1 MARRFMKIRRVVI
14 PFLTLA
20 IMLSQLSG
28 CAVVSPEDI
37 VDNPDDVTLV
47 IEEPDLDA
55 EAGDKDTVDIN
66 GTQYDVSGKPS
77 DNGTYTLTNE
87 EISKEYE
94 YGYMM
99 ASAMAQNS
107 VSSLKSKAKENAE
120 KLGLTYSDAQAFD
133 LFAYGEAVSSAEIAC
148 RLTDTVFT
156 YPSDGLQQFIDW
168 RKRYESDHGLS
179 NSGLVT
185 SDTTQPSETPSAG
198 KNNTNQSQGQ
208 QKPSG
213 NTSNSNGSSN
223 NNQGT
228 SGSSGN
234 TGNSGGADPRL
245 QDNSGIKVGTAY
257 GPDTEMGDHKDFSD
271 LPYGFKN

>member
-1 MARRFMKIRRVVI
+1 MKIKKLLFV
-14 PFLTLA
+14 LLA
-20 IMLSQLSG
+20 VLLVFSLFG
-28 CAVVSPEDI
+28 CGKKEPVEDI
-37 VDNPDDVTLV
+37 EPQDTTEQLDENISDDIT
-47 IEEPDLDA
+47 
-55 EAGDKDTVDIN
+55 
-66 GTQYDVSGKPS
+66 GKPS

-94 YGYMM
+94 YGYMG
-99 ASAMAQNS
+99 ASLMAQNS

-148 RLTDTVFT
+148 SHYVVSFT
-156 YPSDGLQQFIDW
+156 YPSDGFQQFVDW
-168 RKRYESDHGLS
+168 RKRYESDQGLS

-185 SDTTQPSETPSAG
+185 PDTTQPSETPSAG
-198 KNNTNQSQGQ
+198 KNNTNKNQGQ

-223 NNQGT
+223 NNSGT
-228 SGSSGN
+228 SGGTTDPGLS
-234 TGNSGGADPRL
+234 NSGL
-245 QDNSGIKVGTAY
+245 QTPIGEVY

>member
-107 VSSLKSKAKENAE
+107 VSSLKSKAKANAE

-148 RLTDTVFT
+148 RLPDTVFT
-156 YPSDGLQQFIDW
+156 YPSDGFQQFIDW
-168 RKRYESDHGLS
+168 RKRYESDHSLS
-179 NSGLVT
+179 NSELVT
-185 SDTTQPSETPSAG
+185 PDTPSTPSPSQ
-198 KNNTNQSQGQ
+198 NT
-208 QKPSG
+208 
-213 NTSNSNGSSN
+213 
-223 NNQGT
+223 
-228 SGSSGN
+228 
-234 TGNSGGADPRL
+234 PR
-245 QDNSGIKVGTAY
+245 
-257 GPDTEMGDHKDFSD
+257 
-271 LPYGFKN
+271 

>member
-55 EAGDKDTVDIN
+55 EAGNNDTVTIGDNTYDI
-66 GTQYDVSGKPS
+66 TGKPS

-87 EISKEYE
+87 EIYKEYE

-107 VSSLKSKAKENAE
+107 VSSLKSKAKANAE
-120 KLGLTYSDAQAFD
+120 KLGLTYSDARAFD
-133 LFAYGEAVSSAEIAC
+133 LFAYGEAVSSAELASM
-148 RLTDTVFT
+148 LSDTVFT
-156 YPSDGLQQFIDW
+156 YPSDGFQQFIDW
-168 RKRYESDHGLS
+168 RKRYESDHSLS

-185 SDTTQPSETPSAG
+185 SDTTSTPSPSQ
-198 KNNTNQSQGQ
+198 NTTNQNQGQ

-213 NTSNSNGSSN
+213 NTSNANGSSN
-223 NNQGT
+223 NNTGT
-228 SGSSGN
+228 SGNTGN
-234 TGNSGGADPRL
+234 TGNSGGAWYPSDYEDVPT
-245 QDNSGIKVGTAY
+245 NSY
-257 GPDTEMGDHKDFSD
+257 GPDTPMGTEKDFSN
-271 LPYGFKN
+271 LPYGFGN

>member
-1 MARRFMKIRRVVI
+1 MKIKKLLFV
-14 PFLTLA
+14 LLA
-20 IMLSQLSG
+20 VLLVFSLFG
-28 CAVVSPEDI
+28 CGKKEPVEDI
-37 VDNPDDVTLV
+37 EPQDTTEQLDENISDDIT
-47 IEEPDLDA
+47 
-55 EAGDKDTVDIN
+55 
-66 GTQYDVSGKPS
+66 GKPS

-148 RLTDTVFT
+148 SQYVVSFT
-156 YPSDGLQQFIDW
+156 YPSDGFQQFIDW

-179 NSGLVT
+179 NSELVT
-185 SDTTQPSETPSAG
+185 SDTTQPSETPSTG
-198 KNNTNQSQGQ
+198 KNNTNPNHQNQGQ

-213 NTSNSNGSSN
+213 NTSN

-234 TGNSGGADPRL
+234 NGNSGGAWYPSDYEDVPTNGYDQNTKADPTPDGAF
-245 QDNSGIKVGTAY
+245 DN
-257 GPDTEMGDHKDFSD
+257 
-271 LPYGFKN
+271 LPYGFGN

>member
-1 MARRFMKIRRVVI
+1 MKSKKI
-14 PFLTLA
+14 LTLIFA
-20 IMLSQLSG
+20 VLLVFSLFG
-28 CAVVSPEDI
+28 CGKKEPVED
-37 VDNPDDVTLV
+37 VDPQ
-47 IEEPDLDA
+47 
-55 EAGDKDTVDIN
+55 DTVEQLDENISDDI
-66 GTQYDVSGKPS
+66 TGKPS

-107 VSSLKSKAKENAE
+107 VSSLKSKAKANAE
-120 KLGLTYSDAQAFD
+120 KLGITYSDAQAFD
-133 LFAYGEAVSSAEIAC
+133 IFAYGEAVSSAEIAC
-148 RLTDTVFT
+148 RLPDTVFT

-185 SDTTQPSETPSAG
+185 PDTTQPSETPNAG
-198 KNNTNQSQGQ
+198 KNNTNPNQGQ

-213 NTSNSNGSSN
+213 NTSNN
-223 NNQGT
+223 NSGT

-234 TGNSGGADPRL
+234 TGNSGGAWYPSDYEDVP
-245 QDNSGIKVGTAY
+245 
-257 GPDTEMGDHKDFSD
+257 TEVTKPGEFRGDEKDFSN
-271 LPYGFKN
+271 LPYGFKQ

>member
-55 EAGDKDTVDIN
+55 EAGDKDTVAVN

-179 NSGLVT
+179 NSELVT
-185 SDTTQPSETPSAG
+185 SDATKPSETPSAG
-198 KNNTNQSQGQ
+198 KNNTNTNNQNQGQ

-213 NTSNSNGSSN
+213 NTSNN
-223 NNQGT
+223 NTGT
-228 SGSSGN
+228 SGSSDN

-245 QDNSGIKVGTAY
+245 QDNSGVTVEVTR
-257 GPDTEMGDHKDFSD
+257 PGDVNPVEKDFSG
-271 LPYGFKN
+271 LNYGIGN

>member
-1 MARRFMKIRRVVI
+1 MKIKKLLLV
-14 PFLTLA
+14 LLA
-20 IMLSQLSG
+20 VLLVFSLFGCGKKEPVEDVEPRDTTEQLDEIISD
-28 CAVVSPEDI
+28 DI
-37 VDNPDDVTLV
+37 T
-47 IEEPDLDA
+47 
-55 EAGDKDTVDIN
+55 
-66 GTQYDVSGKPS
+66 GKPS

-94 YGYMM
+94 YGYMG
-99 ASAMAQNS
+99 ASLMAQS
-107 VSSLKSKAKENAE
+107 DVSSLKSKAKANAE

-148 RLTDTVFT
+148 GQYATSFT
-156 YPSDGLQQFIDW
+156 YPSDGFQQFIDW
-168 RKRYESDHGLS
+168 RKRYESDQGLS

-198 KNNTNQSQGQ
+198 KNNTNKNQGQ

-213 NTSNSNGSSN
+213 NTSN

-257 GPDTEMGDHKDFSD
+257 GPDTEISDENDFSN

>member
-1 MARRFMKIRRVVI
+1 MKIKKLLLV
-14 PFLTLA
+14 LLA
-20 IMLSQLSG
+20 VLLVFSLFGCGKKEPVEDVEPQDITEQLDENISD
-28 CAVVSPEDI
+28 DI
-37 VDNPDDVTLV
+37 T
-47 IEEPDLDA
+47 
-55 EAGDKDTVDIN
+55 
-66 GTQYDVSGKPS
+66 GKPS
-77 DNGTYTLTNE
+77 DNGTYALTNE

-107 VSSLKSKAKENAE
+107 VSSLKSKAKANAE

-133 LFAYGEAVSSAEIAC
+133 LFAYSEAVSSAEIAC
-148 RLTDTVFT
+148 SQYVTSFT

-185 SDTTQPSETPSAG
+185 SDTTQPFETPSAG
-198 KNNTNQSQGQ
+198 KNNTNPNHQSQGQ

-213 NTSNSNGSSN
+213 NTSN

-234 TGNSGGADPRL
+234 TGESKTDPRL
-245 QDNSGIKVGTAY
+245 VEDTSGITIEVTRPGS
-257 GPDTEMGDHKDFSD
+257 GMSDEKDFSN
-271 LPYGFKN
+271 LPYGFKQ

>member
-1 MARRFMKIRRVVI
+1 MQLRQAAVI
-14 PFLTLA
+14 FLTSTVVLT
-20 IMLSQLSG
+20 QLSG
-28 CAVVSPEDI
+28 CAAVAPDKGVENS
-37 VDNPDDVTLV
+37 DDVTVV
-47 IEEPDLDA
+47 IEEPDLDNVA
-55 EAGDKDTVDIN
+55 AGGSTYDI
-66 GTQYDVSGKPS
+66 TGKTS
-77 DNGTYTLTNE
+77 DNGTYALTNE

-94 YGYMM
+94 YGYMG
-99 ASAMAQNS
+99 ASLMAQNS

-148 RLTDTVFT
+148 GQYVASFT
-156 YPSDGLQQFIDW
+156 YPSDGFQQFIDW
-168 RKRYESDHGLS
+168 RKRYESDQGLS
-179 NSGLVT
+179 NSELVT

-198 KNNTNQSQGQ
+198 KNNPNPNHQNQGQ

-213 NTSNSNGSSN
+213 NTSN

-245 QDNSGIKVGTAY
+245 QDNSGVTVEVTRPGEVE
-257 GPDTEMGDHKDFSD
+257 TEGGYDYSG
-271 LPYGFKN
+271 LGYGFKS

>member
-1 MARRFMKIRRVVI
+1 MKIKKLLLV
-14 PFLTLA
+14 LLA
-20 IMLSQLSG
+20 VLLVFSLFG
-28 CAVVSPEDI
+28 CGKKEPVED
-37 VDNPDDVTLV
+37 VDPQ
-47 IEEPDLDA
+47 
-55 EAGDKDTVDIN
+55 DTVEQLDENISDDI
-66 GTQYDVSGKPS
+66 SGKPS

-107 VSSLKSKAKENAE
+107 VSSLKSKAKANAE

-148 RLTDTVFT
+148 SQYVVSFT
-156 YPSDGLQQFIDW
+156 YPSDGFQQFIDW

-179 NSGLVT
+179 SSGLVT
-185 SDTTQPSETPSAG
+185 SDTNQPSETQSAG
-198 KNNTNQSQGQ
+198 KNNTNQNHQNQGQ

-213 NTSNSNGSSN
+213 NTSN

-234 TGNSGGADPRL
+234 TGNSGGAWYPSDYEDVPTNGYDQNTKADPTPDGAF
-245 QDNSGIKVGTAY
+245 DN
-257 GPDTEMGDHKDFSD
+257 
-271 LPYGFKN
+271 LPYGFGN

>member
-1 MARRFMKIRRVVI
+1 MKIKKLLFV
-14 PFLTLA
+14 LLA
-20 IMLSQLSG
+20 VLLVFSLFGCGKKEPVADVEPQDTTEQLDENIS
-28 CAVVSPEDI
+28 
-37 VDNPDDVTLV
+37 DNIT
-47 IEEPDLDA
+47 
-55 EAGDKDTVDIN
+55 
-66 GTQYDVSGKPS
+66 GKTS

-87 EISKEYE
+87 DISKEYE

-107 VSSLKSKAKENAE
+107 VSSLKSKAKANAE

-148 RLTDTVFT
+148 SQYVVSFT
-156 YPSDGLQQFIDW
+156 YPSDGFQQFIDW

-213 NTSNSNGSSN
+213 STSNSNGSSN
-223 NNQGT
+223 NNTGT

-234 TGNSGGADPRL
+234 AGNSGGADPRL
-245 QDNSGIKVGTAY
+245 QDNSGITVEVTRPG
-257 GPDTEMGDHKDFSD
+257 EFHGDEKDFSN
-271 LPYGFKN
+271 LPYGFKQ

>member
-1 MARRFMKIRRVVI
+1 MKIKKLLLV
-14 PFLTLA
+14 LLA
-20 IMLSQLSG
+20 VLLVFSLFG
-28 CAVVSPEDI
+28 CGKKEPVED
-37 VDNPDDVTLV
+37 V
-47 IEEPDLDA
+47 EPQ
-55 EAGDKDTVDIN
+55 DTVEQLDENISDDIA
-66 GTQYDVSGKPS
+66 GKPS

-107 VSSLKSKAKENAE
+107 VSSLKSKAKANAE

-148 RLTDTVFT
+148 RLPDTVFT
-156 YPSDGLQQFIDW
+156 YPSDGFQQFIDW

-185 SDTTQPSETPSAG
+185 SDTTQPSETPNAG
-198 KNNTNQSQGQ
+198 KNNTNQNQGQ

-213 NTSNSNGSSN
+213 NTSNN
-223 NNQGT
+223 NTGT
-228 SGSSGN
+228 SDSSGSTN
-234 TGNSGGADPRL
+234 NSGSADPRL
-245 QDNSGIKVGTAY
+245 QDNSGIKVGTVY
-257 GPDTEMGDHKDFSD
+257 GPDFEADSGKDFSN
-271 LPYGFKN
+271 LPYGFSN

>member
-1 MARRFMKIRRVVI
+1 MKIKKLLFV
-14 PFLTLA
+14 LLA
-20 IMLSQLSG
+20 VLLVFSLFGCGKKEPVEDVEPQDTTEQLDENISD
-28 CAVVSPEDI
+28 DI
-37 VDNPDDVTLV
+37 T
-47 IEEPDLDA
+47 
-55 EAGDKDTVDIN
+55 
-66 GTQYDVSGKPS
+66 GKPS

-133 LFAYGEAVSSAEIAC
+133 LFAYGEAVSSAELAC
-148 RLTDTVFT
+148 MLPDTVFT
-156 YPSDGLQQFIDW
+156 YPSDGFQQFIDW
-168 RKRYESDHGLS
+168 RKRYESDHSLS

-185 SDTTQPSETPSAG
+185 SDTPSTPSPSQ
-198 KNNTNQSQGQ
+198 NTPNQNQGQ

-223 NNQGT
+223 NNSGT

-234 TGNSGGADPRL
+234 TGNSGGAWYPSDYEDVPTDVTRPG
-245 QDNSGIKVGTAY
+245 SGMS
-257 GPDTEMGDHKDFSD
+257 DEKDFSN
-271 LPYGFKN
+271 LPYGFKQ